1 MDRVRAVG
9 SARAVLV
16 AVSEPLPLAQL
27 FASAGFAPLLAFDS
41 DQIVEFART
50 TEVVVAD
57 DFVDP
62 DGRMLQ
68 QAGTLQDTIRV
79 FVTEPHRLAP
89 AGVYV
94 TVLAVVPP
102 GQRPSL
108 PITLL
113 SLR

>member
-27 FASAGFAPLLAFDS
+27 FASAGFAPLLAFDC

-62 DGRMLQ
+62 YGRMLQ

-79 FVTEPHRLAP
+79 LVTEPHRLASD
-89 AGVYV
+89 GVHA
-94 TVLAVVPP
+94 VLSTGHPP
-102 GQRPSL
+102 YEL
-108 PITLL
+108 PLPGLTLT
-113 SLR
+113 